1 MITFVVCT
9 QVNQLFDDYICRDT
23 IDLFRNEFLG
33 VVREVKPDPRSVCHM
48 LVSECYKD
56 WNIFERFNWSTPVLP
71 PKIVDN
77 DYVFPTSD
85 VPTLKVTKIPRR
97 ESSGLFRFCT

>member
-1 MITFVVCT
+1 MRSFCI
-9 QVNQLFDDYICRDT
+9 QVTQLFDDYICRDT

-56 WNIFERFNWSTPVLP
+56 WNIFERFNWSSPILP
-71 PKIVDN
+71 PKIVNN
-77 DYVFPTSD
+77 DYIFPKSD
-85 VPTLKVTKIPRR
+85 VPTLKVFRMNNR
-97 ESSGLFRFCT
+97 ESTLAFRFYT